1 MVFLVNIKSCFGIF
15 GCIFFFKLLSGKNTQ
30 KGDEQK
36 IWDAQNWVS
45 DELTEIHISNGEVNL
60 K

>member
-1 MVFLVNIKSCFGIF
+1 MVFLVNIKSCFGI
-15 GCIFFFKLLSGKNTQ
+15 FKLLSGKNTQ

-45 DELTEIHISNGEVNL
+45 DELTEICISNGEVNL